1 MLLDASAVLALLFNE
16 VGSEVVATALLQYD
30 CRITAPNQAEV
41 IAKLTDRDLTH
52 NDVKQVLSI
61 LSITV
66 IDSTAADGEAAG
78 YLRSVSRNLGLS
90 LGDRLCLAAGQR
102 LNTPVMTADQAWL
115 GLSEA
120 LELNII
126 CIRTKMTT

>member
-1 MLLDASAVLALLFNE
+1 MLLDASAVLALLFGE
-16 VGSEVVATALLQYD
+16 AGSDTVASALQQHD
-30 CRITAPNQAEV
+30 CRITAANQAEV
-41 IAKLTDRDLTH
+41 IAKLIDRGLTQ
-52 NDVKQVLSI
+52 NDVQQALSS
-61 LSITV
+61 LPITV
-66 IDSTAADGEAAG
+66 IDSTAADGEIAG

-120 LELNII
+120 LGLKII
-126 CIRTKMTT
+126 GIREKRVT

>member
-16 VGSEVVATALLQYD
+16 VGSEAVSTALLQYD
-30 CRITAPNQAEV
+30 CRITAANQAEV

-52 NDVKQVLSI
+52 KDVRQVLSI

-120 LELNII
+120 LGLNII
-126 CIRTKMTT
+126 CIRAKRTT

>member
-102 LNTPVMTADQAWL
+102 LNTPVMTADPAWL